1 MNPLAVKDQSVER
14 LGLYGGSFDPV
25 HNGHLLVAR
34 TALEELALDRLFLI
48 PAARSPFKPAQ
59 VPTPPAVRAR
69 LLRLAFAGWNRCQL
83 DLQEIERGGV
93 SYTIDTLR
101 AYRRQH
107 PAARLFYLIGA
118 DHLASLPQWREA
130 EALAEVAEFVVV
142 PRPGESVTAVP
153 AAFRIRQLTGF
164 PLALSA
170 SQIRERVQQGRPIDH
185 LAPPAVT
192 EAIRNNGLYLRAD
205 LPHPDGDGFA

>member
-1 MNPLAVKDQSVER
+1 MKRGGMQRMRVFALAAMPTLIAAGYAQAGNKVSPAEVNYEAASSPLANVEM
-14 LGLYGGSFDPV
+14 YQDINPKAPQMTKAEFDT
-25 HNGHLLVAR
+25 AR
-34 TALEELALDRLFLI
+34 KI
-48 PAARSPFKPAQ
+48 
-59 VPTPPAVRAR
+59 
-69 LLRLAFAGWNRCQL
+69 
-83 DLQEIERGGV
+83 
-93 SYTIDTLR
+93 
-101 AYRRQH
+101 
-107 PAARLFYLIGA
+107 YLIGA